1 MAVAFYNYVVV
12 GASNDTFNDGGVR
25 TITSGLYRFDEFVEA
40 FLNAWTTVG
49 RRVLLSDTGFV
60 TLDNNGG
67 ANFAITWPAADVAL
81 RDYLGFTAD
90 LAAANSYIAP
100 RRVRGAWHSTFASL
114 AEFDPVPTGHATQ
127 RRSRGGL
134 TRSTWQG
141 RLVDE
146 VEFVLQ
152 FLSNDRRL
160 SSPASAV
167 ATTYAGAA
175 ATEQGLTE
183 YAHARDFWFDATA
196 AANQGFSDGRPVV
209 FFEDEADVGFTMNDA
224 AAPAW
229 NSITTEFT
237 TWVFAVEA
245 LAKLRREK
253 VLTGKRT
260 HYHLRLPATEYVSP

>member
-12 GASNDTFNDGGVR
+12 GASNDSFNDGAGR
-25 TITSGLYRFDEFVEA
+25 TVASGLYRFDEFVEA
-40 FLNAWTTVG
+40 FLDAAGFAG
-49 RRVLLSDTGFV
+49 RRLTLSDQGFV
-60 TLDNNGG
+60 TIDNNGG
-67 ANFAITWPAADVAL
+67 ANFAITWTDTAL
-81 RDYLGFTAD
+81 RDFLGYTGN
-90 LAAANSYIAP
+90 LAAANSYAAP

-114 AEFDPVPTGHATQ
+114 AEFDPVPTGRASQ

-152 FLSNDRRL
+152 YLSNDRRL
-160 SSPASAV
+160 SSPASASGI
-167 ATTYAGAA
+167 TYANAG

-183 YAHARDFWFDATA
+183 YAHARDFWFDATS

-209 FFEDEADVGFTMNDA
+209 FFEDEADVGFTMDSA

-229 NSITTEFT
+229 NSLTSGEFS
-237 TWVFAVEA
+237 TWVFAAEA
-245 LAKLRREK
+245 LERLRREK
-253 VLTGKRT
+253 VLAGKRT
-260 HYHLRLPATEYVSP
+260 HYHLRLPAGEYVAP